1 MKTPLVSVLK
11 IGHKDTDG
19 YDIVLKPVSRD
30 SEGRVFSPFFLG
42 PVSLPSCV
50 GGPRDVFHNFENAW
64 QYSKVYPKA
73 GHLDWEN
80 NITDKYL
87 EWRQKGADME
97 QAQRYPMGRVD
108 VLCSLIG
115 RSGYYGGKTNQLQ
128 HYLHSLPEEE
138 RQKFLANAR
147 IIAPRGDAFEVES
160 RMEELLSYAE
170 RTQKGLQVM
179 VTGDMHVAISGGGRV
194 PPRPSDLRAALD
206 GRNIYIEYGSCG
218 GLRAKNA
225 AECAE
230 RPNTTDMFRMFRDNR
245 NKPKR
250 GRK

>member
-87 EWRQKGADME
+87 EWRQKGVEME
-97 QAQRYPMGRVD
+97 QAQRYPMGRGQVPAFS
-108 VLCSLIG
+108 VFG
-115 RSGYYGGKTNQLQ
+115 R
-128 HYLHSLPEEE
+128 
-138 RQKFLANAR
+138 RR
-147 IIAPRGDAFEVES
+147 
-160 RMEELLSYAE
+160 LSYITARKVIYTPFYARLIADVPMLAE
-170 RTQKGLQVM
+170 
-179 VTGDMHVAISGGGRV
+179 
-194 PPRPSDLRAALD
+194 LRAEYRKGAKILLLD
-206 GRNIYIEYGSCG
+206 FDASIDQSKAAFDELINWPHRKMGHSYV
-218 GLRAKNA
+218 LR
-225 AECAE
+225 ESII
-230 RPNTTDMFRMFRDNR
+230 RDDPNWY
-245 NKPKR
+245 
-250 GRK
+250 RKIIL

>member
-50 GGPRDVFHNFENAW
+50 
-64 QYSKVYPKA
+64 
-73 GHLDWEN
+73 
-80 NITDKYL
+80 
-87 EWRQKGADME
+87 
-97 QAQRYPMGRVD
+97 
-108 VLCSLIG
+108 
-115 RSGYYGGKTNQLQ
+115 
-128 HYLHSLPEEE
+128 
-138 RQKFLANAR
+138 
-147 IIAPRGDAFEVES
+147 
-160 RMEELLSYAE
+160 
-170 RTQKGLQVM
+170 
-179 VTGDMHVAISGGGRV
+179 RV

-206 GRNIYIEYGSCG
+206 GRSIHIEYDSCG

-230 RPNTTDMFRMFRDNR
+230 RPNTTDMFRMFRDNH